1 MFGRRRS
8 AGDRGRDRDSRA
20 ADEITE
26 AEEIAAVEAQAE
38 AVGPWDAA
46 EPHPEL
52 ARVDLGSLQVPV
64 LDGTDIQLV
73 FAEQHGAWVTVRHQ
87 LSELQLQAF
96 AAPKRTGLWDEV
108 RGEIVGE
115 IAGAGGQAAER
126 EGPFGIE
133 LLAHVPAEPGQQ
145 ASGMRPI
152 RFVGVDGPRWFLR
165 GLFAGA
171 AAADPAA
178 AAPLEGVLR
187 EVVVVRGDHPM
198 PPRDLLELR
207 LPPEAAAAIEEQA
220 RAQQQQE
227 EQERNRFTTAPNP
240 FERGPEM
247 TETRLL
253 AGGGTVLPAGGRP
266 LHTRSWAGLASV
278 TRRRRDP
285 PALPRRPAR

>member
-1 MFGRRRS
+1 VFGRRRS
-8 AGDRGRDRDSRA
+8 AGGRGRDWDSQ
-20 ADEITE
+20 ADDETTE
-26 AEEIAAVEAQAE
+26 AGQTAAGEAQAG
-38 AVGPWDAA
+38 ATGPWDAA

-64 LDGTDIQLV
+64 LEGTDIQLV

-96 AAPKRTGLWDEV
+96 AAPKRSGLWDEV
-108 RGEIVGE
+108 RGEIAAE
-115 IAGAGGQAAER
+115 IAGAGGQSAER

-133 LLAHVPAEPGQQ
+133 LVAHVPAEPGQP
-145 ASGMRPI
+145 AAGMRPI

-171 AAADPAA
+171 AAADPEDAG
-178 AAPLEGVLR
+178 PLETVLR

-207 LPPEAAAAIEEQA
+207 LPPEAAAALEEQA
-220 RAQQQQE
+220 RAQQA
-227 EQERNRFTTAPNP
+227 EQERSRFATIPNP

-247 TETRLL
+247 TETR
-253 AGGGTVLPAGGRP
+253 
-266 LHTRSWAGLASV
+266 
-278 TRRRRDP
+278 
-285 PALPRRPAR
+285 